1 MRMGDQVLV
10 GSTGGR
16 GTGYGGRGGQVSVI
30 LHHEDGNCQGLLQ
43 SVSTTLSSLS
53 RPSSRGLH
61 LVRAKMEQSKLCTMY
76 DCARRTW
83 LELYAVL
90 SSMKYIQ

>member
-1 MRMGDQVLV
+1 MGDQVLV

-30 LHHEDGNCQGLLQ
+30 LHHEDGKCQGSLH
-43 SVSTTLSSLS
+43 SVFIPLS

-61 LVRAKMEQSKLCTMY
+61 LVRAKMEQSNYVQCTI
-76 DCARRTW
+76 ARA
-83 LELYAVL
+83 EPGL
-90 SSMKYIQ
+90 SFMQYCRA